1 MAEAAVV
8 QVAAPWVLL
17 AALLLGTAALG
28 VTALDGALAARAAG
42 RPTRAGTAHPLTETA
57 RLLRQRRRTTVAAD
71 AVLRHVA
78 VGGFV
83 AAPLL
88 MVAVVPL
95 GEWVLADASVGVV
108 WFNAVDVLVWVLAW
122 LAGWGPN
129 AVWPLVG
136 GYRFLAQ
143 AMAYELPLM
152 FALTAPAVAAGS
164 LRVGDVAA
172 AQSAEVGSGLPFV
185 VWMPVAFVIYCT
197 GVLAFS
203 VRGPLSPAGGP
214 ALAGGVLAE
223 LSGFDRLLVLA
234 GRAGLLAAGAA
245 FAVPL
250 FLGGGSGPLLP
261 DWAWVLVK
269 TAALLAVLVVVRRRL
284 PALRPDRFLAVGWTV
299 LLPAALLQLLVVAVV
314 VVGRS

>member
-1 MAEAAVV
+1 MGEVV

-17 AALLLGTAALG
+17 AALLLGMAALG
-28 VTALDGALAARAAG
+28 VAALDGALAARAAC
-42 RPTRAGTAHPLTETA
+42 RPASVGAQHPLVETA

-71 AVLRHVA
+71 TLLRHVA
-78 VGGFV
+78 VGGFAV
-83 AAPLL
+83 APLL

-108 WFNAVDVLVWVLAW
+108 WFNAVDVLVWVLVW

-129 AVWPLVG
+129 AAWSLTG

-164 LRVGDVAA
+164 LRVGDVAGG
-172 AQSAEVGSGLPFV
+172 QQGLPYV
-185 VWMPVAFVIYCT
+185 VWMPVAFLVYCV

-214 ALAGGVLAE
+214 VISSGVLAE
-223 LSGFDRLLVLA
+223 LSGVDRLLVLA
-234 GRAGLLAAGAA
+234 GRAGLLVAGAA

-261 DWAWVLVK
+261 GWLWVLVK
-269 TAALLAVLVVVRRRL
+269 TALLTAALVVVRRRL
-284 PALRPDRFLAVGWTV
+284 PDVRPERFLALGWTV
-299 LLPAALLQLLVVAVV
+299 LLPAALLQLLVVSVV
-314 VVGRS
+314 VVVRS

>member
-8 QVAAPWVLL
+8 QVAAPWALL

-172 AQSAEVGSGLPFV
+172 AQSADVGSGLPFA
-185 VWMPVAFVIYCT
+185 VWMPVAFVVYCT

-214 ALAGGVLAE
+214 ALGGGVLAE
-223 LSGFDRLLVLA
+223 LSGVDRLLVLA
-234 GRAGLLAAGAA
+234 GRSALLAAGAA

-261 DWAWVLVK
+261 DWLWVLVK

-284 PALRPDRFLAVGWTV
+284 PDVRPDRFLALGWTV
-299 LLPAALLQLLVVAVV
+299 LLPAALLQLLVVALV